1 MVLAV
6 RTEGLR
12 RVFETGAGWRRR
24 GSPVVALDAV
34 SLAIEEGEVH
44 GLLGPNGAGKT
55 TLVKILSTVLLPSAG
70 RAEVCGLDVVGDTR
84 AVRKRIGIVFGGD
97 RGVYARLTARQN
109 LEYWAALYRL
119 DGPEGR
125 RRAAAL
131 LERVGLAERAEHRVE
146 TFSRGMRQRLHL
158 ARGLIA
164 DPPVLF

>member
-1 MVLAV
+1 MPTSQSRYSAASAPAVASTATGWPRRGSVQAV

-97 RGVYARLTARQN
+97 RGVYARLTARQD
-109 LEYWAALYRL
+109 RKS
-119 DGPEGR
+119 
-125 RRAAAL
+125 
-131 LERVGLAERAEHRVE
+131 VV
-146 TFSRGMRQRLHL
+146 
-158 ARGLIA
+158 
-164 DPPVLF
+164 